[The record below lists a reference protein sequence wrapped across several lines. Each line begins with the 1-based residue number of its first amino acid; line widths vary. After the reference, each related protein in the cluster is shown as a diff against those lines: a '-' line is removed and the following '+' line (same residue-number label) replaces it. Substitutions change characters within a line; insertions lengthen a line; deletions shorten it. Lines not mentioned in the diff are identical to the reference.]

1 MAEVTL
7 YPVKT
12 YFRQTRGLYYS
23 YIFALPLFILYEIF
37 IRFSQVGSE
46 QVVRISVDIW
56 FQTLFSFFGFD
67 ALTATLGI
75 ALLVGAI
82 IIFTHRKNL
91 PALRLRFFGW
101 LLVES
106 VLYAILFSL
115 LISQFLELILQM
127 DLQNKTASLSK
138 FQLFSLSLG
147 AGLYEELF
155 FRVFLVSALFYG
167 AQYIFTAK
175 RTAYII
181 SAIVAAVAFSGVHY
195 VGEFADAWSFGSFLF
210 RFLFG
215 LTLNVIYVVRGFG
228 CTAWTHALYDLI
240 VVFKI

>member
-1 MAEVTL
+1 MAESTI
-7 YPVKT
+7 YPGKT

-23 YIFALPLFILYEIF
+23 YIFSLPLFLLYEFF
-37 IRFSQVGSE
+37 IRFSQIGSE
-46 QVVRISVDIW
+46 QIVRISVDIW
-56 FQTLFSFFGFD
+56 FQTLFSFLGFE
-67 ALTATLGI
+67 ALTATLAI
-75 ALLVGAI
+75 ALIIGAI
-82 IIFTHRKNL
+82 IIFKHRKNL
-91 PALRLRFFGW
+91 PALKLRYFGW

-127 DLQNKTASLSK
+127 NLQNNTASLSK
-138 FQLFSLSLG
+138 LQLFSLSLG

-167 AQYIFTAK
+167 TQYFFNAK
-175 RTAYII
+175 KTAYII
-181 SAIVAAVAFSGVHY
+181 SAIIAAVIFSGVHY
-195 VGEFADAWSFGSFLF
+195 VGEFADTLTLGSFLF

-228 CTAWTHALYDLI
+228 CTAWTHAIYDLI
-240 VVFKI
+240 VVFNI

>member
-1 MAEVTL
+1 M
-7 YPVKT
+7 
-12 YFRQTRGLYYS
+12 
-23 YIFALPLFILYEIF
+23 
-37 IRFSQVGSE
+37 
-46 QVVRISVDIW
+46 VRISVDIW
-56 FQTLFSFFGFD
+56 FQTLFSFLGFD
-67 ALTATLGI
+67 ALTATLGL
-75 ALLVGAI
+75 ALIIGAI
-82 IIFTHRKNL
+82 IIFRQRKSL
-91 PALRLRFFGW
+91 PTLKFRYFCW

-106 VLYAILFSL
+106 VIYAFLLAI

-127 DLQNKTASLSK
+127 DLQQNSSSLSK

-167 AQYIFTAK
+167 IRYFFK
-175 RTAYII
+175 GKNTAYTV
-181 SAIVAAVAFSGVHY
+181 SAIIAAVAFSGVHY
-195 VGEFADAWSFGSFLF
+195 VGEFADAWTLGSFLF

-240 VVFKI
+240 VVFKIF